1 MTAATRAVRPQPVEA
16 ATREAL
22 VAAVLDAAGLPD
34 TVTAGDVLSVHV
46 GVRSIGIRRKV
57 RGRSGKV
64 VPGHTLTTSHDI
76 LPEPLE
82 D

>member
-1 MTAATRAVRPQPVEA
+1 MTATRARRPQAVEA
-16 ATREAL
+16 AARDSWLTS
-22 VAAVLDAAGLPD
+22 VLTGCGLADVDPS
-34 TVTAGDVLSVHV
+34 DVLSVHV

-64 VPGHTLTTSHDI
+64 VPGHTLTTSHDVI
-76 LPEPLE
+76 HEPLE

>member
-1 MTAATRAVRPQPVEA
+1 MSRATSARRPTPVEA
-16 ATREAL
+16 AQRATL
-22 VAAVLDAAGLPD
+22 VATLLEIVGLDAEPS
-34 TVTAGDVLSVHV
+34 DVLSVHV
-46 GVRSIGIRRKV
+46 GVRSVGIRRKV

-76 LPEPLE
+76 LLEPLE

>member
-1 MTAATRAVRPQPVEA
+1 MSARTTAAKRPTPVEA
-16 ATREAL
+16 AQRATL
-22 VAAVLDAAGLPD
+22 VATLLEVVGLDVDSA
-34 TVTAGDVLSVHV
+34 DVLSVHV

-64 VPGHTLTTSHDI
+64 VPGHTLTTSHDV